1 MGIDADFSINQVN
14 ELLRSIPSIMKEE
27 VIRALSYLGEQCVR
41 RVRDRSGKESWFDQT
56 GNLRSSIGYAVY
68 EQGKTVIES
77 AFNQVAQGS
86 QGGSEGR
93 RLVAELA
100 SKYAETYAMVVV
112 AGMEYADYVEAMKGK
127 DVLASTELWAKGEV
141 DRYINQALG
150 RAEKRISQLQHKLG
164 L

>member
-1 MGIDADFSINQVN
+1 MGIESGFDNNALND
-14 ELLRSIPSIMKEE
+14 LLMDLPTIVGEE
-27 VIRALSYLGEQCVR
+27 IIRALSYLGEQCVR

-68 EQGKTVIES
+68 EKGKTVIES

-93 RLVAELA
+93 RLIAELA
-100 SKYAETYAMVVV
+100 SKYAETYALVVV